1 MYLAAGNGCG
11 GGIDFLGMFDD
22 PIGEMI
28 RMVAK
33 LAVSGALEIFE
44 SNGDVKSNDVAASN
58 VISGQIRW
66 LVIYLSIGSL
76 LFAAVK
82 MALDRKADAGQTALK
97 GVVRVVVVSAAAST
111 VISTFAVLM
120 DDYSGFLF
128 GRALE
133 ELLAGIDC
141 NDEIPN
147 MLLLIIGALLI
158 IAGIIHVILMY
169 IRLGVMIMLMG
180 TLPLA
185 AAASVTDWGGT
196 WWRKHL
202 GWMIAWLLYK
212 PTVALVM
219 YSGAVMINSAGG
231 DKVDTQ
237 IAGMGVLLLS
247 AIALPALMRVIVPAT
262 EALGGDSVGSTT
274 MGIASSIATGAT
286 GAVAAGGGKA
296 MTGAMASGSASAG
309 SSATGADGGGRASGA
324 GGGTGSGG
332 ASTSGGGGGGHGGTG
347 DNAPTPDQSGT
358 GTTAAP
364 VPAMMGQRLRR
375 RAVGRPSEGEDSG
388 GPSGSASGG
397 SPQSGGGNGGPA
409 GSRGG
414 GPAASPSAVPG
425 STGGEPQGASG
436 SSPQGDGGP
445 SDHRS
450 QAATGARDGGVSAAV
465 FGAQMVAR
473 TAKGAVDIAQS
484 AVEGADGAKGA
495 GGH

>member
-1 MYLAAGNGCG
+1 
-11 GGIDFLGMFDD
+11 
-22 PIGEMI
+22 
-28 RMVAK
+28 MVAK
-33 LAVSGALEIFE
+33 LAVSAALEIFE

-97 GVVRVVVVSAAAST
+97 GVVRVIVVSAAAST

-133 ELLAGIDC
+133 ELLSGVDC
-141 NDEIPN
+141 NGDIPN

-158 IAGIIHVILMY
+158 IAGIIHVLLMY

-231 DKVDTQ
+231 DNVDTQ

-286 GAVAAGGGKA
+286 GAVAAGGKA

-309 SSATGADGGGRASGA
+309 GGATGADGGGRASGA
-324 GGGTGSGG
+324 GSSSGSGG
-332 ASTSGGGGGGHGGTG
+332 ASAPGGGGGGDGGAG
-347 DNAPTPDQSGT
+347 DSAPNPKQSGT
-358 GTTAAP
+358 GTTAWP
-364 VPAMMGQRLRR
+364 KPARPMGQRRGGMPN
-375 RAVGRPSEGEDSG
+375 GRPGEGDDSG
-388 GPSGSASGG
+388 GPSGSR
-397 SPQSGGGNGGPA
+397 GGGTQDGGGGPA

-414 GPAASPSAVPG
+414 GPAASPSAAPG
-425 STGGEPQGASG
+425 AAGGAPQGASG
-436 SSPQGDGGP
+436 GASLGDGGS
-445 SDHRS
+445 SDHRR
-450 QAATGARDGGVSAAV
+450 QAATGATDRGISAAV
-465 FGAQMVAR
+465 LGAQIVAR
-473 TAKGAVDIAQS
+473 GAKGVADIAQS
-484 AVEGADGAKGA
+484 AVRGADGSKGA